1 MVCIKFISLTSKT
14 LDRVLDLVLKV
25 QAEQDRLNQLQKQ
38 YEELVEFD
46 SQQEKK
52 FKSRSSLMSHKS
64 EEFNKKSQILRE
76 LNRSI
81 T

>member
-1 MVCIKFISLTSKT
+1 MTSKT

-52 FKSRSSLMSHKS
+52 LKSRSSLMSHKS

-81 T
+81 K